1 MKKAILLVRVST
13 ERQEYEEQKKQLI
26 VFAVGKGYHYS
37 ENDNKSEM
45 LIIEHKESAT
55 KLADKDRKGLTEMWD
70 AINNHKNKIECVFCW
85 ELSRLSRKPTT
96 LYTIKDELVKR
107 QINLCTKFENLTLLV
122 PNPEKK
128 GELILDP
135 SANMIFGIFVSMCEN
150 EIIQRLERGRRGKE
164 ANANNGKYN
173 GGLFIKYGYIVE
185 KDTNKYIIDES
196 KRELI
201 KTLYELY
208 STGKYGVVKLHKE
221 MISRG
226 FDVNIRT
233 INKILRSE
241 EYTGEQMPIKEYS
254 QNIKGNVRI
263 IHRFSRKYPPIIS
276 LKLYEQC
283 RNVANKNNNN
293 IDKSKNIYYASKLI
307 KCSCCGS
314 ALVALKNNVV
324 YRCMH
329 KYSVITKKECWGT
342 DSININVIDSI
353 LWETAKKLEIDFMLN
368 FDEKRFIEWNN
379 QMTILQSKI
388 DNSDNQ
394 YDVILEKKIKDL
406 RKLLPIDVMNDELL
420 KDTALKATKEEKQR
434 IEQEKVKYQS
444 DIERLQKLKIEI
456 EKKYNPTTSENPTIE
471 EAKAAFRQFSKNRAE
486 IESEINKS
494 DETKR
499 YEIIHNHIKEVS
511 ITNVP
516 GMKATKLIKITY
528 FDNLFDPS
536 TIIQNDEI
544 LQPTNECFHE
554 LYYSYRL
561 KDKTKQLFFFFDNEK
576 HYSNIEIEQRF
587 TK

>member
-1 MKKAILLVRVST
+1 
-13 ERQEYEEQKKQLI
+13 
-26 VFAVGKGYHYS
+26 
-37 ENDNKSEM
+37 M

-55 KLADKDRKGLTEMWD
+55 KLADIDRKGLTEMWD
-70 AINNHKNKIECVFCW
+70 AINNPKNKIECVFCW

-173 GGLFIKYGYIVE
+173 GGLFIKYGYVVDE
-185 KDTNKYIIDES
+185 KDNKYIIDEN

-221 MISRG
+221 MVSRG
-226 FDVNIRT
+226 FNVNIRT
-233 INKILRSE
+233 INKILRSK
-241 EYTGEQMPIKEYS
+241 EYTGEQMPVTEYP
-254 QNIKGNVRI
+254 QKIKGNVRI
-263 IHRFSRKYPPIIS
+263 IHRFSRKYPPIIP
-276 LKLYEQC
+276 LELYEQC
-283 RNVANKNNNN
+283 RKVANKNNNN

-329 KYSVITKKECWGT
+329 KYSAITKKECWGT

-353 LWETAKKLEIDFMLN
+353 LWDTAKNLEVQFILN
-368 FDEKRFIEWNN
+368 FNEKQFTEWNN
-379 QMTILQSKI
+379 QITLLQSKI
-388 DNSDNQ
+388 DNSENQ
-394 YDVILEKKIKDL
+394 YNVILEKKIKDL
-406 RKLLPIDVMNDELL
+406 RKLLSIDVMSDELL

-434 IEQEKVKYQS
+434 IEQEKVKYKS
-444 DIERLQKLKIEI
+444 DIERLQKLKAEI
-456 EKKYNPTTSENPTIE
+456 ERKYNPLTNKNPSFDEVNT
-471 EAKAAFRQFSKNRAE
+471 ALKQMTKNRRE
-486 IESEINKS
+486 IENEVNKA
-494 DETKR
+494 DDAKR

-511 ITNVP
+511 ITKAPN
-516 GMKATKLIKITY
+516 MTATKRIAITY
-528 FDNLFDPS
+528 FDNVFYPGEEGLDIF
-536 TIIQNDEI
+536 
-544 LQPTNECFHE
+544 
-554 LYYSYRL
+554 YYSYGC
-561 KDKTKQLFFFFDNEK
+561 KDKSKQLFQPSMTESGEEVIKDIKNRV
-576 HYSNIEIEQRF
+576 YSHIKVEERF